1 MASYERET
9 YVDAPLDRVWEF
21 HSRAEGLEA
30 LTPEWMGLEIVRVR
44 GPDGAP
50 DPDVLVAGS
59 EVDVRVRPFGVGPA
73 QRWTS
78 RIVHRERDDG
88 VAVFRDRMVDGPFAH
103 WVHTHGFAAEDGGT
117 RVRDAVSY
125 DLAGGGLGRAV
136 SPIAAAGLEPMF
148 RFRHRRTRELLE

>member
-30 LTPEWMGLEIVRVR
+30 LTPGWMGLEVVAVRD
-44 GPDGAP
+44 PDSGP
-50 DPDVLVAGS
+50 DPDVLATGS

-73 QRWTS
+73 RGWTS

-88 VAVFRDRMVDGPFAH
+88 VAVLRDRMIGGPFAH
-103 WVHTHGFAAEDGGT
+103 WVHTHGFAAENGGT

-125 DLAGGGLGRAV
+125 DLVDGSVGRAV

-148 RFRHRRTRELLE
+148 RYRHRRTRDLLE